1 LAKPELVKQHYES
14 EALRTMVK
22 EMLQTIPKNKTLDG
36 DKRSDARANMRALIK
51 RLLKKYKYPPEE
63 IPEALELVIR

>member
-1 LAKPELVKQHYES
+1 
-14 EALRTMVK
+14 MVK